1 MADKLT
7 SAAWNAF
14 AKKRELDDDALLK
27 ALGKLD
33 KTDEAK
39 HDALAAAIDE
49 VSAQLR
55 KLQAATSKRKPPLP
69 PKEAREVS
77 DRIDAMLAE
86 ADTLMQE
93 TRNAQKTAADAG
105 DEEESPALLTTKLIP
120 LLREVRKGELRLQAL
135 ICTAGK
141 GAAVLLQR
149 KPIAT
154 TRRKL
159 LSEFLDGG
167 TPKYITGHCVFE
179 RNALTFVVDTE
190 AAGLAKKIAAAL
202 LAQTELRLKVRVRGA
217 DGAEDEDGEDG
228 GAQPAG
234 DAGAATAAPAEAPA
248 AETAPEPDGGPA
260 FNARLAALLP
270 KLKAAATAGHPA
282 AGDAKL
288 KASEAGTVA
297 RGRDFVAA
305 QALLDELERLL
316 ATPAGTATAAVP
328 AAAAQAPRQL
338 APAVVY
344 TQSRLAW
351 GATRKKVQAELQKLE
366 QAIVAEYQGIEV
378 PELSKGVR
386 KLDTVLELFDESLQD
401 ALDDALNAADPAAK
415 AQHHDRARDIIA
427 RYRGYLDSDPLVQEL
442 DGNPFVPVAVRAT
455 LSASLQTLAS
465 KIV

>member
-7 SAAWNAF
+7 TAAWNAF

-27 ALGKLD
+27 ALGRLD
-33 KTDEAK
+33 KTDEAR

-49 VSAQLR
+49 VSQQLR

-69 PKEAREVS
+69 PKEAREVA

-86 ADTLMQE
+86 ADTLLLE
-93 TRNAQKTAADAG
+93 TRSAQKTAADSG

-120 LLREVRKGELRLQAL
+120 LLREVRKGQLQLPAL
-135 ICTAGK
+135 ICTIGK
-141 GAAVLLQR
+141 AAAVLLQR

-159 LSEFLDGG
+159 LSEFLGGG

-190 AAGLAKKIAAAL
+190 AAGLARKIAAAL
-202 LAQTELRLKVRVRGA
+202 LAQTELRMKVRVRGA

-234 DAGAATAAPAEAPA
+234 DAGAAAAAPADAPA
-248 AETAPEPDGGPA
+248 AETAPVPDGGPA

-270 KLKAAATAGHPA
+270 KIKAAATAGHPA

-288 KASEAGTVA
+288 KASEAGTAA

-305 QALLDELERLL
+305 QALLDELEELL
-316 ATPAGTATAAVP
+316 ATPAATAAP
-328 AAAAQAPRQL
+328 AAAAQPPRQL

-401 ALDDALNAADPAAK
+401 ALDDALNAPDPAAK

>member
-7 SAAWNAF
+7 AAAWNAF

-33 KTDEAK
+33 KADAAR
-39 HDALAAAIDE
+39 HDAYAAAIDE
-49 VSAQLR
+49 VSQQLR
-55 KLQAATSKRKPPLP
+55 KLQTATGKRKPPLP

-86 ADTLMQE
+86 ADALLQD
-93 TRNAQKTAADAG
+93 TRDAQQAAADTG

-120 LLREVRKGELRLQAL
+120 LLRELRKGEVQMPTL

-141 GAAVLLQR
+141 VAAVLIQR

-159 LSEFLDGG
+159 LSQYLDGG

-179 RNALTFVVDTE
+179 RGALTFAVDTE
-190 AAGLAKKIAAAL
+190 AAGLARKIAAAL

-228 GAQPAG
+228 GAQAAG
-234 DAGAATAAPAEAPA
+234 EAATAAAQSPA
-248 AETAPEPDGGPA
+248 AEAAPEPDGGPA

-270 KLKAAATAGHPA
+270 KIKAAATAGHPA
-282 AGDAKL
+282 AGEAKL
-288 KASEAGTVA
+288 KASEAGNAA
-297 RGRDFVAA
+297 RGRDFTAA

-316 ATPAGTATAAVP
+316 ATPAGAAP
-328 AAAAQAPRQL
+328 AAAPAAQPPRQL

-386 KLDTVLELFDESLQD
+386 KLDGVLELFDESLQD
-401 ALDDALNAADPAAK
+401 ALDDALNAADPATK

-455 LSASLQTLAS
+455 LAASLQTLAA

>member
-49 VSAQLR
+49 VSQQLR

-69 PKEAREVS
+69 PKEAREVT

-86 ADTLMQE
+86 ADTLLAE

-120 LLREVRKGELRLQAL
+120 LLREVRKGQLQLQAL
-135 ICTAGK
+135 ICIAGK
-141 GAAVLLQR
+141 ATAVLLQR

-159 LSEFLDGG
+159 LSQFLDGG

-217 DGAEDEDGEDG
+217 DGAEDEDGEDD
-228 GAQPAG
+228 GAQATA
-234 DAGAATAAPAEAPA
+234 DAGAAAAPAEAPA
-248 AETAPEPDGGPA
+248 AAAPEPDGGPA

-270 KLKAAATAGHPA
+270 KIKAAATAGHPA

-288 KASEAGTVA
+288 KASEAGTAA

-305 QALLDELERLL
+305 QALLDELEQLL
-316 ATPAGTATAAVP
+316 AAPAGTAAAAAP
-328 AAAAQAPRQL
+328 AAAAQPPRQL